1 MNEPV
6 AFEPSVI
13 RFDDAESMT
22 ATLADKIVARLS
34 EGVKRRDAASLV
46 VSGGTTPGI
55 LFDALAHRPAP
66 WDRVFVTA
74 TDERWISPDD
84 VRSNE
89 KLTRS
94 RLLRGEAAAAHFV
107 PLMTRHAS
115 PAEAE
120 IEVDNAIGAM
130 PRPFDVTLL
139 GMGNDGHTASL
150 FPGAKELSTAL
161 DIHSPALVRAI
172 TPTNVTTTGQRMS
185 LSLRAI
191 LASRLIVVLIR
202 GDEKLKTYRFAMAG
216 HDALEMPIRAV
227 LHQSN
232 TPVEIYWSP

>member
-1 MNEPV
+1 
-6 AFEPSVI
+6 
-13 RFDDAESMT
+13 
-22 ATLADKIVARLS
+22 
-34 EGVKRRDAASLV
+34 
-46 VSGGTTPGI
+46 
-55 LFDALAHRPAP
+55 
-66 WDRVFVTA
+66 
-74 TDERWISPDD
+74 
-84 VRSNE
+84 
-89 KLTRS
+89 
-94 RLLRGEAAAAHFV
+94 LRGEAAAAHFV

-172 TPTNVTTTGQRMS
+172 TPTNVATTGQRMS